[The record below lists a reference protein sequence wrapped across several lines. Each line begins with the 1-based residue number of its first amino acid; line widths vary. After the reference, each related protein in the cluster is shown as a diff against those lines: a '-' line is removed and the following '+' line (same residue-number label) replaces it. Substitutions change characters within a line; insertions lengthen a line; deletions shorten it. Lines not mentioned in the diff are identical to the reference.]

1 MAHTFSTSRLEAF
14 SDGVIAVIITIMVL
28 ELKVPLASGL
38 SGLQAIAPTLAV
50 YALSYALVG
59 IYWINHH
66 LLLDRIEQSTPGM
79 LRTNLFWLFCLS
91 LMPFFTAYVL
101 EKREDTFSVALY
113 AASLLLTGFSFLLLR
128 VSVNARQRGEG
139 NLEREDTAMQSKHW
153 ISLGTY
159 LIAIPLAFFAPI
171 AALCLIG
178 LVTVLWI
185 VPTMG
190 VEHLGKQA
198 TKKLPS

>member
-1 MAHTFSTSRLEAF
+1 MADTFSTSRLEAF

-28 ELKVPLASGL
+28 ELKVPSAGGPRGL
-38 SGLQAIAPTLAV
+38 RAIAPTLAV
-50 YALSYALVG
+50 YALSYAFVG

-66 LLLDRIEQSTPGM
+66 LLLDRIEQSTPGI
-79 LRTNLFWLFCLS
+79 LRTNLLWLFCLS
-91 LMPFFTAYVL
+91 LVPFFTAYVL
-101 EKREDTFSVALY
+101 DKREDTFSVALY

-128 VSVNARQRGEG
+128 VGVNARQRGEG

-171 AALCLIG
+171 VALCLIA

-185 VPTMG
+185 VPTLG
-190 VEHLGKQA
+190 VEHLGNQSVASK
-198 TKKLPS
+198 